1 MRKLAV
7 WIVIGLIVAFV
18 VGMEIYKEG
27 GKAPWAFVF
36 AGVVVFFVYSFTR
49 RR

>member
-1 MRKLAV
+1 MRKVLV
-7 WIVIGLIVAFV
+7 WIVIGLILAFV
-18 VGMEIYKEG
+18 VASEIYKGG

-36 AGVVVFFVYSFTR
+36 AGVVIFFVYSFTR